1 MQAFAYTLDILAF
14 ILLLAFFVANHP
26 RPPETAALVRR
37 LRSWR
42 RKELDELDDLQEQ
55 QGQDKLSVRL
65 FSIQTLYYLVF
76 LGCAFAGTFYS
87 PYFFAFHLLNIVNN
101 NQMLQGVIQAV
112 TTNGLSLIWVSI
124 LGIVIM
130 YLYAVVAFAKFRT
143 GFRPDESLMFCG
155 NLYQCF
161 ITVLRFGLIGDLF

>member
-87 PYFFAFHLLNIVNN
+87 
-101 NQMLQGVIQAV
+101 
-112 TTNGLSLIWVSI
+112 LSLIWVSI

-130 YLYAVVAFAKFRT
+130 YLYAVVAFAKFRS